1 MQLFL
6 FKRNCL
12 NRPPMRKYKEL
23 EQCGLTALVSSPRG
37 SVMSADTPQI
47 ENVPSFCALCVSRC
61 GAIATV
67 ENGRFVALK
76 PDPSHPTGQALCIKG
91 KVAPELVYHP
101 DRLHY
106 PMKRTRPKGD
116 VEAGWQ
122 RISWDEALDTIATRL
137 RALSDHHGAETVVFN
152 TASPSTSALSDS
164 VPWVRRLR
172 KAFGSP
178 NQSVSMELCGWGR
191 YLANIYTFG
200 TGLPADCM
208 PDLENAGCIL
218 FWGYNPTVS
227 RIAHA
232 TTTVAAQKSGARL
245 IVIDPRHAGLARR
258 ADKWLRVRPG
268 SDGALAL
275 GLAHVMIDR
284 GWYDKDFVRDW
295 TNGPLLVRA
304 DTGRFLR
311 EQDLDPSGSAEIY
324 LAWDQAALR
333 PIAYDPGLG
342 SYAAEN
348 TNLALFGDF
357 DVETRQGTIICR
369 PVFQLTAELCSR
381 YDPKEVERLTGVEA
395 DKVVQTAEMLWESRP
410 VAYMA
415 WSGLEQQSNA
425 TQIAR
430 AIGMVYALTGN
441 FDAKGGNVQFPAAPS
456 TNIQGDDMLSEQQRA
471 KTLGFADRPLG
482 PSRFD
487 HVTSADIYRAI
498 LDRKPY
504 AVRGLVSFGSN
515 MLVAH
520 AAGER
525 GREAL
530 NALDFH
536 VHVDLFMN
544 PSAETA
550 DIVLPTT
557 SPFESEG
564 LKVGFET
571 SEAACSLVQLRKK
584 LVEPRGEARSD
595 MQIIFDLACRLGFG
609 SEFWDGDID
618 AAYRHQLAPSG
629 VTLEALRETPAGVRV
644 QLQTRHQKYAER
656 TDNVPRGFNTPS
668 RKVEFYSEI
677 FLDHGHPPLP
687 DYEEPL
693 VGPHSRP
700 DLGSRYP
707 LILTCAKD
715 SLYCES
721 QHRGLPSLRRR
732 APDPQVDIHPATAA
746 MREIAPGDWVAI
758 ETPKGRVRA
767 RARMDEALD
776 PKVVCGQHGW
786 WQACPEI
793 DAPGFEPFGPNSA
806 NFNLVIGL
814 DDVDPV
820 SGSVP
825 LRAYLCEIRR
835 LD

>member
-1 MQLFL
+1 
-6 FKRNCL
+6 
-12 NRPPMRKYKEL
+12 
-23 EQCGLTALVSSPRG
+23 
-37 SVMSADTPQI
+37 MSADHPEI
-47 ENVPSFCALCVSRC
+47 EHIPSFCALCVSRC
-61 GAIATV
+61 GATATL
-67 ENGRFVALK
+67 EDGRFTDLK

-91 KVAPELVYHP
+91 KVAPELVYHRE
-101 DRLHY
+101 RLLH
-106 PMKRTRPKGD
+106 PLKRTRPKGD
-116 VEAGWQ
+116 PDPGWQ
-122 RISWDEALDTIATRL
+122 RISWDEALDTIADRL
-137 RALSDHHGAETVVFN
+137 KTLAEQHGPETVVFN

-164 VPWVRRLR
+164 IAWVRRLR

-200 TGLPADCM
+200 AGLPADCM
-208 PDLENAGCIL
+208 PDLDNAGCIL

-232 TTTVAAQKSGARL
+232 TATVAAQKAGARL
-245 IVIDPRHAGLARR
+245 IVVDPRHAGLARR
-258 ADKWLRVRPG
+258 ADQWLRVRPG

-284 GWYDKDFVRDW
+284 GWYDRDFVREW

-311 EQDLDPSGSAEIY
+311 EQDIEASGAAGTY
-324 LAWDQAALR
+324 MAWDGTAAR
-333 PIAYDPGLG
+333 PVAYHPDR
-342 SYAAEN
+342 SRYDADSAS
-348 TNLALFGDF
+348 LALVGSF
-357 DVETRQGTIICR
+357 DIETTQGTVTCH
-369 PVFQLTAELCSR
+369 PAFQLTADLCAR
-381 YDPKEVERLTGVEA
+381 YGPDEVERLTGVDA
-395 DKVVQTAEMLWESRP
+395 DQVVQTAKLLWDSRP

-430 AIGMVYALTGN
+430 AIGQLYALTGD
-441 FDAKGGNVQFPAAPS
+441 FDARGGNVQFPAAPS
-456 TNIQGDDMLSEQQRA
+456 VNIQGDEFLSGEQRA
-471 KTLGFADRPLG
+471 RTLGLADRPLG

-487 HVTSADIYRAI
+487 HVTSADTYRAI
-498 LDRKPY
+498 LDHEPY
-504 AVRGLVSFGSN
+504 PVRGLVSFGSN
-515 MLVAH
+515 LLVAH
-520 AAGER
+520 ADGER

-530 NALDFH
+530 NALEFH
-536 VHVDLFMN
+536 VHADLFMN

-571 SEAACSLVQLRKK
+571 GEAANSLIQLRKR

-595 MQIIFDLACRLGFG
+595 VQIVFDLACRLGLG
-609 SEFWDGDID
+609 AEFWDGDID
-618 AAYRHQLAPSG
+618 AAYRHQLEPSG
-629 VTLEALRETPAGVRV
+629 VTLETLRQTPEGVRV
-644 QLQTRHQKYAER
+644 PLATRHRKYAER
-656 TDNVPRGFNTPS
+656 TDGVPRGFNTPS
-668 RKVEFYSEI
+668 RKVEFYSET
-677 FLDHGHPPLP
+677 LLEQGYPPLP

-693 VGPHSRP
+693 VSPHTRP
-700 DLGSRYP
+700 DLAARYP
-707 LILTCAKD
+707 LILTCTKD

-732 APDPQVDIHPATAA
+732 APDPQVDLHPEAA
-746 MREIAPGDWVAI
+746 AAREIEAGDWVII
-758 ETPKGRVRA
+758 ETPNARVRA
-767 RARMDEALD
+767 RARFDDALD
-776 PKVVCGQHGW
+776 PEVVCGQHGW

-793 DAPGFEPFGPNSA
+793 DAPGFEPFGPDSA
-806 NFNLVIGL
+806 NFNIVIGH

-825 LRAYLCEIRR
+825 MRAYLCEVRR
-835 LD
+835 LA

>member
-1 MQLFL
+1 
-6 FKRNCL
+6 
-12 NRPPMRKYKEL
+12 
-23 EQCGLTALVSSPRG
+23 
-37 SVMSADTPQI
+37 MSADNPTTEQ
-47 ENVPSFCALCVSRC
+47 VPSFCALCISRC

-91 KVAPELVYHP
+91 RVAPELVYHP
-101 DRLHY
+101 DRLLY

-116 VEAGWQ
+116 ADSGWQ
-122 RISWDEALDTIATRL
+122 RISWDEALDTVAKKLTE
-137 RALSDHHGAETVVFN
+137 LSDQYGPETVAFN
-152 TASPSTSALSDS
+152 NASPSTSALSDS
-164 VPWVRRLR
+164 VDWIRRLR
-172 KAFGSP
+172 RAFGSP
-178 NQSVSMELCGWGR
+178 NHSISMELCGWGR
-191 YLANIYTFG
+191 YLANQYSFG
-200 TGLPADCM
+200 VGLPADCM

-232 TTTVAAQKSGARL
+232 TATVAAQKRGARL
-245 IVIDPRHAGLARR
+245 IVVDPRLAGLARK
-258 ADKWLRVRPG
+258 ADQWLRVRPG

-284 GWYDKDFVRDW
+284 GWYDEGFVRNW
-295 TNGPLLVRA
+295 TNGPLLIRA
-304 DTGRFLR
+304 DNGRFLR
-311 EQDLDPSGSAEIY
+311 EQDLARSGAAENY
-324 LAWDQAALR
+324 LAWDKTDGR
-333 PIAYDPGLG
+333 PIAYDPSLG
-342 SYAAEN
+342 SYAADN
-348 TNLALFGDF
+348 SKLALFGSF
-357 DVETRQGTIICR
+357 DIETLQGSVTCR
-369 PVFQLTAELCSR
+369 PAFQLTTELCGR
-381 YDPKEVERLTGVEA
+381 YDPKEVERITGVEA
-395 DKVVQTAEMLWESRP
+395 DQVIRTAQMLWDARP

-430 AIGMVYALTGN
+430 AIGLVYALTGN
-441 FDAKGGNVQFPAAPS
+441 FDAKGGNVQFPTAPS
-456 TNIQGDDMLSEQQRA
+456 ANIQGDDMLSAEQRA
-471 KTLGFADRPLG
+471 KTLGLADRPLG

-487 HVTSADIYRAI
+487 HVTSAEIYRAI
-498 LDRKPY
+498 LDHQPY

-515 MLVAH
+515 LLLAH
-520 AAGER
+520 ADCER

-530 NALDFH
+530 AALDFH
-536 VHVDLFMN
+536 VHADLFMN
-544 PSAETA
+544 PSAEMA

-557 SPFESEG
+557 SPFESEA
-564 LKVGFET
+564 LKIGFEI
-571 SEAACSLVQLRKK
+571 SEAACSLIQLRKK

-595 MQIIFDLACRLGFG
+595 IQIIFDLACRLGFG
-609 SEFWDGDID
+609 QVFWDGDID

-629 VTLEALRETPAGVRV
+629 VTLETLRENPAGVRV
-644 QLQTRHQKYAER
+644 PLQTRYQKYAER
-656 TDNVPRGFNTPS
+656 TDNVPRGFDTPS
-668 RKVEFYSEI
+668 RKVEFYSET
-677 FLDHGHPPLP
+677 FLKQGYPPLP

-700 DLGSRYP
+700 DLASRYP

-732 APDPQVDIHPATAA
+732 ALDPQVDLHPAAA
-746 MREIAPGDWVAI
+746 AAREIGPGDWVII

-767 RARMDEALD
+767 RARINEALD
-776 PKVVCGQHGW
+776 PQVVCGQHGW

-793 DAPGFEPFGPNSA
+793 GAPGFEPFGPDSA
-806 NFNLVIGL
+806 NFNLLIGH

-825 LRAYLCEIRR
+825 LRAYICEIKR
-835 LD
+835 LL

>member
-1 MQLFL
+1 MSVDTAQT
-6 FKRNCL
+6 
-12 NRPPMRKYKEL
+12 
-23 EQCGLTALVSSPRG
+23 EQ
-37 SVMSADTPQI
+37 
-47 ENVPSFCALCVSRC
+47 VPSFCALCVSRC

-67 ENGRFVALK
+67 EDGRLVALK

-91 KVAPELVYHP
+91 KVAPEIVYHP
-101 DRLHY
+101 ERLLT

-116 VEAGWQ
+116 ADAGWQ
-122 RISWDEALDTIATRL
+122 PISWDEALDTVAGKLT
-137 RALSDHHGAETVVFN
+137 ALSKRHGPETVVFN

-164 VPWVRRLR
+164 IGWVRRLR

-200 TGLPADCM
+200 AGLPAECM
-208 PDLENAGCIL
+208 PDLDNAGCIL

-232 TTTVAAQKSGARL
+232 TATVAAQKAGAKL
-245 IVIDPRHAGLARR
+245 IVVDPRHAGLARR
-258 ADKWLRVRPG
+258 ADQWLQVRPG

-284 GWYDKDFVRDW
+284 GWYDRDFVRGW
-295 TNGPLLVRA
+295 TNGPLLIRA

-311 EQDLDPSGSAEIY
+311 ESDLGPGGGAENY
-324 LAWDQAALR
+324 LAWDDSAGK
-333 PIAYDPGLG
+333 PVTYDSGLG
-342 SYAAEN
+342 HYAADN
-348 TNLALFGDF
+348 ANLALAGSFE
-357 DVETRQGTIICR
+357 VETLQGSVTCR
-369 PVFQLTAELCSR
+369 PAFQLTVDMCSR
-381 YDPKEVERLTGVEA
+381 YQPEEVERLTGVVA
-395 DKVVQTAEMLWESRP
+395 DQVVQTAKMLWESRP

-430 AIGMVYALTGN
+430 AIGLVYALTGN
-441 FDAKGGNVQFPAAPS
+441 FDDKGGNVQFPTAPS
-456 TNIQGDDMLSEQQRA
+456 ANIQGDDMLSGEQRA
-471 KTLGFADRPLG
+471 KTLGLAERPLG
-482 PSRFD
+482 VSRFD
-487 HVTSADIYRAI
+487 HVTSASIYRAI
-498 LDRKPY
+498 LDHKPY

-515 MLVAH
+515 MLLAH
-520 AAGER
+520 ADGER
-525 GREAL
+525 GRKAL
-530 NALDFH
+530 HGLDFH

-550 DIVLPTT
+550 DIVLPAT

-571 SEAACSLVQLRKK
+571 SEAACSLIQLRKQ

-595 MQIIFDLACRLGFG
+595 IQIVFDLACRLGLG
-609 SEFWDGDID
+609 ADFWDGDID
-618 AAYRHQLAPSG
+618 AAYRHQLTPSG
-629 VTLEALRETPAGVRV
+629 VTLEALRETPEGVRV
-644 QLQTRHQKYAER
+644 PLQTRHRKYAER
-656 TDNVPRGFNTPS
+656 KNGVPRGFNTPS
-668 RKVEFYSEI
+668 RKVEFYSET
-677 FLDHGHPPLP
+677 FLEQGYPPLP

-693 VGPHSRP
+693 MGPNSRP
-700 DLGSRYP
+700 DLVARYP

-732 APDPQVDIHPATAA
+732 APDPQVDLHPEAA
-746 MREIAPGDWVAI
+746 AARGIAAGDWVTI
-758 ETPKGRVRA
+758 ETPKGRARA
-767 RARMDEALD
+767 RARFDQALN
-776 PKVVCGQHGW
+776 PEVVCGQHGW

-793 DAPGFEPFGPNSA
+793 GAPGFEPFGPDTA
-806 NFNLVIGL
+806 NFNLVIGH
-814 DDVDPV
+814 DAVDPV

-825 LRAYLCEIRR
+825 LRAYVCEIRR
-835 LD
+835 LEL

>member
-1 MQLFL
+1 
-6 FKRNCL
+6 
-12 NRPPMRKYKEL
+12 
-23 EQCGLTALVSSPRG
+23 
-37 SVMSADTPQI
+37 MSADNPTTEQ
-47 ENVPSFCALCVSRC
+47 VPSFCALCISRC

-91 KVAPELVYHP
+91 RVAPELVYHP
-101 DRLHY
+101 DRLLY

-116 VEAGWQ
+116 ADSGWQ
-122 RISWDEALDTIATRL
+122 RISWDEALDTVAKKLTE
-137 RALSDHHGAETVVFN
+137 LSDQYGPETVAFN
-152 TASPSTSALSDS
+152 NASPSTSALSDS
-164 VPWVRRLR
+164 VDWIRRLR
-172 KAFGSP
+172 RAFGSP
-178 NQSVSMELCGWGR
+178 NHSISMELCGWGR
-191 YLANIYTFG
+191 YLANQYSFG
-200 TGLPADCM
+200 VGLPADCM

-232 TTTVAAQKSGARL
+232 TATVAAQKRGARL
-245 IVIDPRHAGLARR
+245 IVVDPRLAGLARK
-258 ADKWLRVRPG
+258 ADQWLRVRPG

-284 GWYDKDFVRDW
+284 GWYDEGFVRNW
-295 TNGPLLVRA
+295 TNGPLLIRA
-304 DTGRFLR
+304 DNGRFLR
-311 EQDLDPSGSAEIY
+311 EQDLARSGAAENY
-324 LAWDQAALR
+324 LAWDKTDGR
-333 PIAYDPGLG
+333 PVAYDPSLG
-342 SYAAEN
+342 SYAADN
-348 TNLALFGDF
+348 SKLALFGSF
-357 DVETRQGTIICR
+357 DIETLQGSVTCR
-369 PVFQLTAELCSR
+369 PAFQLTTELCGR
-381 YDPKEVERLTGVEA
+381 YDPKEVERITGVEA
-395 DKVVQTAEMLWESRP
+395 DQVIRTAQMLWDARP

-430 AIGMVYALTGN
+430 AIGLVYALTGN
-441 FDAKGGNVQFPAAPS
+441 FDAKGGNVQFPTAPS
-456 TNIQGDDMLSEQQRA
+456 ANIQGDDMLSAEQRA
-471 KTLGFADRPLG
+471 KTLGLADRPLG

-487 HVTSADIYRAI
+487 HVTSAEIYRAI
-498 LDRKPY
+498 LDHQPY

-515 MLVAH
+515 LLLAH
-520 AAGER
+520 ADCER

-530 NALDFH
+530 AALDFH
-536 VHVDLFMN
+536 VHADLFMN
-544 PSAETA
+544 PSAEMA

-557 SPFESEG
+557 SPFESEA
-564 LKVGFET
+564 LKIGFEI
-571 SEAACSLVQLRKK
+571 SEAACSLIQLRKK

-595 MQIIFDLACRLGFG
+595 IQIIFDLACRLGFG
-609 SEFWDGDID
+609 QVFWDGDID

-629 VTLEALRETPAGVRV
+629 VTLETLRENPAGVRV
-644 QLQTRHQKYAER
+644 PLQTRYQKYAER
-656 TDNVPRGFNTPS
+656 TDNVPRGFDTPS
-668 RKVEFYSEI
+668 RKVEFYSET
-677 FLDHGHPPLP
+677 FLKQGYPPLP

-700 DLGSRYP
+700 DLASRYP

-732 APDPQVDIHPATAA
+732 ALDPQVDLHPAAA
-746 MREIAPGDWVAI
+746 AAREIGPGDWVII

-767 RARMDEALD
+767 RARINEALD
-776 PKVVCGQHGW
+776 PQVVCGQHGW

-793 DAPGFEPFGPNSA
+793 GAPGFEPFGPDSA
-806 NFNLVIGL
+806 NFNLLIGH

-825 LRAYLCEIRR
+825 LRAYICEIKR
-835 LD
+835 LL

>member
-1 MQLFL
+1 
-6 FKRNCL
+6 
-12 NRPPMRKYKEL
+12 
-23 EQCGLTALVSSPRG
+23 
-37 SVMSADTPQI
+37 MSADNPTTEQ
-47 ENVPSFCALCVSRC
+47 VPSFCALCISRC

-91 KVAPELVYHP
+91 RVAPELVYHP
-101 DRLHY
+101 DRLLY

-116 VEAGWQ
+116 ADSGWQ
-122 RISWDEALDTIATRL
+122 RISWDEALDTVAKKLTE
-137 RALSDHHGAETVVFN
+137 LSDQYGPETVAFN
-152 TASPSTSALSDS
+152 NASPSTSALSDS
-164 VPWVRRLR
+164 VDWIRRLR
-172 KAFGSP
+172 RAFGSP
-178 NQSVSMELCGWGR
+178 NHSISMELCGWGR
-191 YLANIYTFG
+191 YLANQYSFG
-200 TGLPADCM
+200 VGLPADCM

-232 TTTVAAQKSGARL
+232 TATVAAQKRGARL
-245 IVIDPRHAGLARR
+245 IVVDPRLAGLARK
-258 ADKWLRVRPG
+258 ADQWLRVRPG

-284 GWYDKDFVRDW
+284 GWYDEGFVRNW
-295 TNGPLLVRA
+295 TNGPLLIRA
-304 DTGRFLR
+304 DNGRFLR
-311 EQDLDPSGSAEIY
+311 EQDLARSGAAENY
-324 LAWDQAALR
+324 LAWDKTDGR
-333 PIAYDPGLG
+333 PVAYDPSLG
-342 SYAAEN
+342 SYAADN
-348 TNLALFGDF
+348 SKLALFGSF
-357 DVETRQGTIICR
+357 DVETLQGSVTCR
-369 PVFQLTAELCSR
+369 PAFQLMTELCGR
-381 YDPKEVERLTGVEA
+381 YEPEEVERITGVEA
-395 DKVVQTAEMLWESRP
+395 DQVIRTAEMLWEARP

-430 AIGMVYALTGN
+430 AIGLVYALTGN
-441 FDAKGGNVQFPAAPS
+441 FDAKGGNVQFPTAPS
-456 TNIQGDDMLSEQQRA
+456 ANIQGDDMLSAEQRA
-471 KTLGFADRPLG
+471 KTLGLADRPLG

-487 HVTSADIYRAI
+487 HVTSAEIYRAI
-498 LDRKPY
+498 LDHQPY

-515 MLVAH
+515 LLLAH
-520 AAGER
+520 ADCER

-530 NALDFH
+530 AALDFH
-536 VHVDLFMN
+536 VHADLFMN
-544 PSAETA
+544 PSAEMA

-557 SPFESEG
+557 SPFESEA
-564 LKVGFET
+564 LKIGFEI
-571 SEAACSLVQLRKK
+571 SEAACSLIQLRKK

-595 MQIIFDLACRLGFG
+595 IQIIFDLACRLGFG
-609 SEFWDGDID
+609 QVFWDGDID

-629 VTLEALRETPAGVRV
+629 VTLETLRENPAGVRV
-644 QLQTRHQKYAER
+644 PLQTRYQKYAER
-656 TDNVPRGFNTPS
+656 TDNVPRGFDTPS
-668 RKVEFYSEI
+668 RKVEFYSET
-677 FLDHGHPPLP
+677 FLKQGYPPLP

-700 DLGSRYP
+700 DLASRYP

-732 APDPQVDIHPATAA
+732 ALDPQVDLHPAAA
-746 MREIAPGDWVAI
+746 AAREIGPGDWVII

-767 RARMDEALD
+767 RARINEALD
-776 PKVVCGQHGW
+776 PQVVCGQHGW

-793 DAPGFEPFGPNSA
+793 GAPGFEPFGPDSA
-806 NFNLVIGL
+806 NFNLLIGH

-825 LRAYLCEIRR
+825 LRAYICEIKR
-835 LD
+835 LL

>member
-1 MQLFL
+1 
-6 FKRNCL
+6 
-12 NRPPMRKYKEL
+12 
-23 EQCGLTALVSSPRG
+23 
-37 SVMSADTPQI
+37 MSADNPTTEQ
-47 ENVPSFCALCVSRC
+47 VPTFCALCISRC

-91 KVAPELVYHP
+91 RVAPELVYHP
-101 DRLHY
+101 DRLLY

-116 VEAGWQ
+116 ADSGWQ
-122 RISWDEALDTIATRL
+122 QISWDEALDTVAKKLTE
-137 RALSDHHGAETVVFN
+137 LSDQHGPETVAFN
-152 TASPSTSALSDS
+152 NASPSTSALSDS
-164 VPWVRRLR
+164 VDWIRRLR
-172 KAFGSP
+172 RAFGSP
-178 NQSVSMELCGWGR
+178 NHSISMELCGWGR
-191 YLANIYTFG
+191 YLANQYTFG
-200 TGLPADCM
+200 VGLPADCM

-232 TTTVAAQKSGARL
+232 TATVAAQKRGARL
-245 IVIDPRHAGLARR
+245 IVVDPRQAGLARR
-258 ADKWLRVRPG
+258 ADLWLRVRPG

-284 GWYDKDFVRDW
+284 GWYDEGFVRNW
-295 TNGPLLVRA
+295 TNGPLLIRA
-304 DTGRFLR
+304 DNGRFLR
-311 EQDLDPSGSAEIY
+311 EQDLTRSGAAENY
-324 LAWDQAALR
+324 LAWDKTDGR
-333 PIAYDPGLG
+333 PVAYDPSLG
-342 SYAAEN
+342 SYAADN
-348 TNLALFGDF
+348 SKLALFGSF
-357 DVETRQGTIICR
+357 DVETLQGSVTCR
-369 PVFQLTAELCSR
+369 PAFQLTTELCGR
-381 YDPKEVERLTGVEA
+381 YDPKEVERITGVEA
-395 DKVVQTAEMLWESRP
+395 DQVIRTAQMLWDARP

-430 AIGMVYALTGN
+430 AIGLVYALTGN

-456 TNIQGDDMLSEQQRA
+456 ANIQGDDMLSAEQRA
-471 KTLGFADRPLG
+471 KTLGLADRPLG

-487 HVTSADIYRAI
+487 HVTSAEIYRAI
-498 LDRKPY
+498 LDHQPY

-515 MLVAH
+515 LLVAH
-520 AAGER
+520 ADCER

-530 NALDFH
+530 AALDFH
-536 VHVDLFMN
+536 VHADLFMN
-544 PSAETA
+544 PSAEMA

-557 SPFESEG
+557 SPFESEA
-564 LKVGFET
+564 LKIGFEI
-571 SEAACSLVQLRKK
+571 SEAACSLIQLRKK

-595 MQIIFDLACRLGFG
+595 IQIIFDLACRLGFG
-609 SEFWDGDID
+609 QIFWDGDID

-629 VTLEALRETPAGVRV
+629 VTLETLRENPAGVRV
-644 QLQTRHQKYAER
+644 PLQTRHQKYAER
-656 TDNVPRGFNTPS
+656 TDNVPRGFDTPS
-668 RKVEFYSEI
+668 RKVEFYSET
-677 FLDHGHPPLP
+677 FLKQGYPPLP
-687 DYEEPL
+687 DYKEPL

-700 DLGSRYP
+700 DLASRYP

-732 APDPQVDIHPATAA
+732 ALDPQVDLHPAAA
-746 MREIAPGDWVAI
+746 AAREIGPGDWVII

-767 RARMDEALD
+767 RARINEALD
-776 PKVVCGQHGW
+776 PQVVCGQHGW

-793 DAPGFEPFGPNSA
+793 GAPGFEPFGPDSA
-806 NFNLVIGL
+806 NFNLLIGH

-825 LRAYLCEIRR
+825 LRAYVCEIKR
-835 LD
+835 LL